1 MANTKAERINKY
13 HEIETRCFST
23 LDNKKIQ
30 KHISTAQKLAKE
42 NDDSEYLTYFTAAE
56 YFYKKNEKKALESIE
71 AALKIDRKNALFHRS
86 YGVIL
91 SAMGRYKDALDAFK
105 QALALNKSDHRAMRY
120 MAVAYFQ
127 LNRDQEA
134 MEKISDAID
143 NGKDDYRN
151 YKIRGIILSRLDRDE
166 DAVKEFDFALGL
178 NPLKF
183 DRVELLRRKGV
194 SQSKLGYEREAIEE
208 FENAIALDG
217 NDYLAKGWL
226 GNSYL
231 KLKEYDKAE
240 VLLKE
245 AVKSAEEREEFY
257 SDYAEVLVNL
267 DSFKQAKKTIDRGLV
282 LFPDNE
288 KFKSLKFFITSDP
301 HWIKHFN
308 EQERLLE
315 EEKRKSEEFQRK
327 LQYFERFSQR
337 VIHRVGNVHFLL
349 AGIIGLIK
357 KKGTAS
363 FDEDK
368 LEAIEKMND
377 MISKLIGELKA
388 IEKPVFS
395 EREKVDVAK
404 EIHVLQSAI
413 ESRVDAVRLINKL
426 DKKSFK
432 KNIKISL
439 FKESFSQAIG
449 ELLENAVQVNK
460 DKIDIKIYLEIMET
474 PKDLPVDANEVLLV
488 KVADNGV
495 GIATEKKEEIFEPL
509 FSTTS
514 GNGLG
519 LSIIKSIVAEH
530 GGFIRETGTLGQGAC
545 FELYFP
551 II

>member
-1 MANTKAERINKY
+1 MKSTKAERINRY
-13 HEIETRCFST
+13 HEIEILCFST

-30 KHISTAQKLAKE
+30 KHIAAAQALAKE
-42 NDDSEYLTYFTAAE
+42 KNDREYLAYFKAAE
-56 YFYKKNEKKALESIE
+56 YFYKKNEKNALESIKT
-71 AALKIDRKNALFHRS
+71 ALKTDRKNALFHRS
-86 YGVIL
+86 HGVIL
-91 SAMGRYKDALDAFK
+91 SALGKYKDASDAFR

-134 MEKISDAID
+134 LTKISEAID
-143 NGKDDYRN
+143 CDRDDYRN
-151 YKIRGIILSRLDRDE
+151 YKIKGIILSRLDRDE
-166 DAVKEFDFALGL
+166 DAVKEFNFALGL
-178 NPLKF
+178 NPVKF

-194 SQSKLGYEREAIEE
+194 SQSKLGYERDAIED
-208 FENAIALDG
+208 FKSAIALDG

-231 KLKEYDKAE
+231 NLKEYKKAE

-245 AVKSAEEREEFY
+245 AVKFGEEREEFY

-282 LFPDNE
+282 LFPENE
-288 KFKSLKFFITSDP
+288 KFKSLKFTITSDP

-337 VIHRVGNVHFLL
+337 VIHRVGNVHFQL

-357 KKGTAS
+357 KKGIAS

-368 LEAIEKMND
+368 LETIEKMND

-388 IEKPVFS
+388 TEKPVFS

-413 ESRVDAVRLINKL
+413 ESRVNTVRLTNKL

-432 KNIKISL
+432 KNPKVSL
-439 FKESFSQAIG
+439 LKESFSQAIG
-449 ELLENAVQVNK
+449 ELLENAVRVNK
-460 DKIDIKIYLEIMET
+460 DKIDIRIHLEIMET
-474 PKDLPVDANEVLLV
+474 PQDLPVDANEVLLV
-488 KVADNGV
+488 KIADNGV
-495 GIATEKKEEIFEPL
+495 GVENDKKEEIFEPL

-519 LSIIKSIVAEH
+519 LSIVKSIVAEH
-530 GGFIRETGTLGQGAC
+530 GGFIKETGTPGKGAC

-551 II
+551 IL